1 MLILFN
7 FASISVFI
15 DRKGEVFDSVLE
27 FLRDGTSLNLISP
40 LSLSLDSMRFQVQ
53 VAYNTPR
60 PGCADKSTQAWDPP
74 TDELVIRRLQREFE
88 YFQLPYPLGPS
99 VFIVRSMLL
108 TCRRT
113 YTYDRLEAATAR
125 GHQHL
130 YKLCKDMI

>member
-1 MLILFN
+1 
-7 FASISVFI
+7 
-15 DRKGEVFDSVLE
+15 
-27 FLRDGTSLNLISP
+27 
-40 LSLSLDSMRFQVQ
+40 MRFQVQ

-99 VFIVRSMLL
+99 VFIVSSSMLRS
-108 TCRRT
+108 CKRT
-113 YTYDRLEAATAR
+113 YVYDRLEAATAR

-130 YKLCKDMI
+130 YRLFKDTI